1 MRKKLK
7 GFHRALNNW
16 TKLTLLEN
24 KAWVAYSTPNTRWMK
39 MGACILSKSC
49 ILYPSC
55 VSCAYTEECF
65 LWASSLMSAVIAVAL
80 HHHGAPDFRSTRALL
95 YWHLDTHLPH
105 LPFRADRNSTEGGFG
120 NCLTRIRE
128 KHAVSFVGWL
138 PGYVWLCLLWTV
150 VLRRPVSGW
159 HDPLLSRCPAPST
172 AMETGTAKDP
182 CPALT
187 AECNWQKCLDMPECQ
202 KPRC

>member
-1 MRKKLK
+1 MDENGGLYLVQILHLVPILC
-7 GFHRALNNW
+7 FLCPHWRALPLG
-16 TKLTLLEN
+16 KLFNVSSDSCDFSSPCSSRFQEH
-24 KAWVAYSTPNTRWMK
+24 KSPA
-39 MGACILSKSC
+39 ILTSW
-49 ILYPSC
+49 Y
-55 VSCAYTEECF
+55 
-65 LWASSLMSAVIAVAL
+65 
-80 HHHGAPDFRSTRALL
+80 
-95 YWHLDTHLPH
+95 THLPH
-105 LPFRADRNSTEGGFG
+105 LPFRADRNSTEGDFG

-128 KHAVSFVGWL
+128 KHAESFVGWL

-172 AMETGTAKDP
+172 AMETGPAKDP

-202 KPRC
+202 KPCC